1 MTQREGGTGGRTKG
15 RLISS
20 AEFIEDGV
28 GHVPPGLEL
37 VPLPAL
43 QTQGEPADRG
53 LGDRAAQARLA
64 RDPDDPANQSFTA
77 VGRQRRLVRELGALP
92 VEEQAGEVECS

>member
-53 LGDRAAQARLA
+53 LDPIPVGVVPSWRRAR
-64 RDPDDPANQSFTA
+64 
-77 VGRQRRLVRELGALP
+77 
-92 VEEQAGEVECS
+92 